1 MSWFN
6 LWDGLKTKTCRY
18 LLQRYL
24 GQFFENNLNLEQL
37 KVDLYNGK
45 AVVEDISLK
54 VNVSCDIRMLIIK
67 LIEQSSKLDRKV
79 MVFQNSKRLNTSVA
93 VSIYIVQR
101 KIHTYEYS
109 YIDIHT
115 HAYIEMNVYVYI

>member
-37 KVDLYNGK
+37 KIDLYNGE
-45 AVVEDISLK
+45 AVVENISLK
-54 VNVSCDIRMLIIK
+54 VKASGASTFPMA
-67 LIEQSSKLDRKV
+67 
-79 MVFQNSKRLNTSVA
+79 SKRQIGLYEDGSPGGLPALGSNTKFWGFQVCRERLLN
-93 VSIYIVQR
+93 
-101 KIHTYEYS
+101 
-109 YIDIHT
+109 
-115 HAYIEMNVYVYI
+115 